1 MRYIIVL
8 LFLLPSL
15 GLTCKNW
22 LPRSEVIKAI
32 NKEPNAGSITCK
44 QRPNEKCICF
54 DNVDWETY
62 LLKIVNV
69 DNYEKPLFA
78 DKEIEQDC
86 ANEIN
91 CSLLIS
97 LKEIDW
103 GSSILGSIMGQVT
116 LLIAISLR
124 GKIGKA
130 MERIRE
136 DINDEVKAYA
146 KGD

>member
-1 MRYIIVL
+1 MEKLKEDLKSRLRLMGIAT
-8 LFLLPSL
+8 LFLMGTTFASL
-15 GLTCKNW
+15 ILICVPTW
-22 LPRSEVIKAI
+22 IS
-32 NKEPNAGSITCK
+32 PN
-44 QRPNEKCICF
+44 
-54 DNVDWETY
+54 
-62 LLKIVNV
+62 
-69 DNYEKPLFA
+69 
-78 DKEIEQDC
+78 
-86 ANEIN
+86 
-91 CSLLIS
+91 IS